1 MPGFKATYLRYLL
14 QVEQLSYE
22 FIGLLA
28 EAFEVSE
35 EALAPFFV
43 GGTKPKPGV
52 MQHRSKIVKY
62 PARKV
67 GESDQGVGPHF
78 DGGFLTFVRTP
89 TSHNKSF
96 AMTNPRSV
104 R

>member
-1 MPGFKATYLRYLL
+1 MD

-22 FIGLLA
+22 FISLIA

-35 EALAPFFV
+35 EALAPFFA

-52 MQHRSKIVKY
+52 LQHRSKLVKY
-62 PARKV
+62 PARQE

-89 TSHNKSF
+89 SSCDASLALTPDR
-96 AMTNPRSV
+96 AV
-104 R
+104 